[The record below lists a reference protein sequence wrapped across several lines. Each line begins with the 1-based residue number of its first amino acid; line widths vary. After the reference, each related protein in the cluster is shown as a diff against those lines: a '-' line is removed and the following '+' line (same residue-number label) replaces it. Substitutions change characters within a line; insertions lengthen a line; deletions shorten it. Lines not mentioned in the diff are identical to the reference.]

1 MSELLC
7 GIDIGGTFTDC
18 VVIDKKGQFT
28 SAKSLS
34 TPADRSV
41 GIYNVLTAAAKKRG
55 EKIEEMV
62 GKIALL
68 SHGTTIGTNALIE
81 RTGAIVGLL
90 TTKGHEDAIHIMR
103 GSRGITGRE
112 LKKLCHY
119 PSSSKPNPIVPKRL
133 IRGISERVDCFGN
146 EVAPLNEVDVR
157 KAVKEL
163 VTAGV
168 EAIAVCYLWSF
179 KAPQHE
185 MRTKAIIKEMMPD
198 MFVTC
203 SAELVPKWGEYE
215 RMTAV
220 ALNAHTGPIVA
231 DYMQRVDE
239 RLKNLGYQHPL
250 QITTCSGGTVSVEKS
265 KAAPLLT
272 LDSGPVSGVTGS
284 AYLGKVMGHSNII
297 TTDMGGTSFDVGV
310 IKNGQAAASYISSV
324 NQYEYFLPR
333 VDIDV
338 IGAGGGSIATVDK
351 LTGTLKVGP
360 LSAGSTPGP
369 ICYGRGGTQPTVTDA
384 NLVLGRL
391 DPNNFAGG
399 SIKLDKKA
407 AEIAI
412 TKLGK
417 QIGKS
422 MMETAAGICRIV
434 EFNMADLIRQVT
446 IQKGY
451 DPRHFVLYAFGGAGA
466 LHATAFAS
474 ALDIEK
480 VIVPQRECAS
490 VWCAFGA
497 SAADILHLYERS
509 QVLVSSTWSA
519 EKFNQIFLE
528 LGKRGS
534 TQLSKDG
541 DYEQTL
547 TYSIDIRHRG
557 QINEVE
563 VMLHSDR
570 MNEEGIENLKEA
582 FFTRYE
588 ELYGKG
594 AAFRAAELEAVTFRC
609 RASATTMKPL
619 MNKRKLVGEKSELD
633 AFRPSRQV
641 WWTAVQKELETTV
654 MDGMKMLPGNL
665 IKGPALI
672 ETPDTTVVVPPS
684 HQIQVDEYG
693 NFELSPI

>member
-18 VVIDKKGQFT
+18 VVIDKNGQLT
-28 SAKSLS
+28 TAKSLS
-34 TPADRSV
+34 TPSDRSI

-55 EKIEEMV
+55 ETTEEMV
-62 GKIALL
+62 SNIALL

-81 RTGAIVGLL
+81 RTGAQVGLL

-103 GSRGITGRE
+103 GSRGVTGRD

-119 PSSSKPNPIVPKRL
+119 PSSSKPIPIVPKRF
-133 IRGISERVDCFGN
+133 IRGISERNDCFGK
-146 EVAPLNEVDVR
+146 EVAPLNEGEVR
-157 KAVKEL
+157 QAVKEL
-163 VTAGV
+163 IVLDI
-168 EAIAVCYLWSF
+168 EAIAICYLWSF
-179 KAPQHE
+179 KAPEHE
-185 MRTKAIIKEMMPD
+185 LRTKAIIKELAPD

-203 SAELVPKWGEYE
+203 SSELVPKWGEYE
-215 RMTAV
+215 RTTAV
-220 ALNAHTGPIVA
+220 ALNAHIGPNVSN
-231 DYMQRVDE
+231 YVQRVDE
-239 RLKNLGYQHPL
+239 RLKKLGYQHPL

-265 KAAPLLT
+265 KTAPLLT

-310 IKNGQAAASYISSV
+310 IKNGQPAASYISSV

-338 IGAGGGSIATVDK
+338 VGAGGGSIATVDR

-369 ICYGRGGTQPTVTDA
+369 VCYSRGGTQPTVTDA

-391 DPNNFAGG
+391 DSNNFAGG
-399 SIKLDKKA
+399 SLQLDKKA
-407 AEIAI
+407 AEKAI
-412 TKLGK
+412 TILGK

-451 DPRHFVLYAFGGAGA
+451 DPRQFVLYAFGGAGA

-509 QVLVSSTWSA
+509 QVLVSSSWEA
-519 EKFNQIFLE
+519 DKFNQILLQLE
-528 LGKRGS
+528 KQGS
-534 TQLSKDG
+534 MQLVKDG

-563 VMLHSDR
+563 VMLDSDK
-570 MNEEGIENLKEA
+570 MDINGLEQLKKA

-594 AAFRAAELEAVTFRC
+594 AAFRGAELEAVTFRC
-609 RASATTMKPL
+609 RASAATMKPL
-619 MNKRKLVGEKSELD
+619 MNKGKLVGKKPKSD

-641 WWTAVQKELETTV
+641 WWTSVQKELKTKV

-684 HQIQVDEYG
+684 HKVRVDEYG